1 MTAIR
6 KARVDLLWFGGIGT
20 YIRASGESDDQV
32 GDRTNDPIRVTGAD
46 VRARVIGEG
55 ANLGAT
61 QRGEA
66 AQKGI
71 KLNTD
76 AIDNSA
82 GVNTSDVEVN
92 LKIAL
97 ARPERDGRLSQ
108 NDRNGLLFAM
118 TDEVGT
124 LVLRNNYLQA
134 LALSLAERKGVAE
147 NGFLAR
153 LMQSL
158 EQRGLLDRAVEF
170 LPDDVAIAE
179 RTRRGQPF
187 TRPELAVLL
196 AYAKLT
202 LYDDLLAS
210 GVPDDPYLAREL
222 SQYFPREVRDKFP
235 DSVEFHRLRRG
246 IVSPHLAN
254 AGITRGAPACV
265 VRLIDETDADVPT
278 IAMAFVA
285 VDESYGLNRLNDAI
299 DALDNKIDGQLQLG
313 LYAAVQDLLHSR
325 VVWYVRNVDFSAG
338 LEAVISRF
346 GPRIREIAAGLDNNL
361 PQDIHAG
368 RSKRRQDLTDGGV
381 PAELADELAYLDAL
395 VSAPDIVTV
404 SEPLTRAIGDT
415 ATPFFAAEANFRLD
429 RIIAAARGVPA
440 NEFFERLAIDRA
452 VDQIAAAERR
462 LVADMLATGQS
473 GQQAAENWLT

>member
-1 MTAIR
+1 MTAVL
-6 KARVDLLWFGGIGT
+6 KARVDLLWLGGIGT

-32 GDRTNDPIRVTGAD
+32 GDRANDPIRITGAD
-46 VRARVIGEG
+46 VRARVMGEG

-61 QRGEA
+61 QRGRIEA

-97 ARPERDGRLSQ
+97 ARPERDGRLSPS
-108 NDRNGLLFAM
+108 DRNSLLGAM

-124 LVLRNNYLQA
+124 LVLRNNYLQT

-158 EQRGLLDRAVEF
+158 EQRGLLDRGVQF
-170 LPDDVAIAE
+170 LPDDVAITE

-210 GVPDDPYLAREL
+210 SVPYDPYLAREL
-222 SQYFPREVRDKFP
+222 SQYFPCEVRDKFP
-235 DSVEFHRLRRG
+235 DSVEFHRLRREV
-246 IVSPHLAN
+246 ISTNLAN
-254 AGITRGAPACV
+254 AVINRGGPACV
-265 VRLIDETDADVPT
+265 VRQTDPT
-278 IAMAFVA
+278 
-285 VDESYGLNRLNDAI
+285 R
-299 DALDNKIDGQLQLG
+299 
-313 LYAAVQDLLHSR
+313 
-325 VVWYVRNVDFSAG
+325 
-338 LEAVISRF
+338 
-346 GPRIREIAAGLDNNL
+346 
-361 PQDIHAG
+361 
-368 RSKRRQDLTDGGV
+368 GG
-381 PAELADELAYLDAL
+381 
-395 VSAPDIVTV
+395 
-404 SEPLTRAIGDT
+404 T
-415 ATPFFAAEANFRLD
+415 ATPSPGFR
-429 RIIAAARGVPA
+429 AG
-440 NEFFERLAIDRA
+440 ER
-452 VDQIAAAERR
+452 VDP
-462 LVADMLATGQS
+462 V
-473 GQQAAENWLT
+473 